1 MNKCKEDKLWEDAI
15 IIFDTSSLCAMYD
28 MTKDAMDAMT
38 EILGFLNDRI
48 WLPAQVLEEYH
59 RNREKVIANPIREK
73 YQNPDFIAQGRTML
87 EGMKQFFE
95 KHKEYPYF
103 HPYMSE
109 KALADCEKLRETIN
123 DSLKQLKVTIGVEQK
138 SRKSE
143 IEELK
148 DVDGLR
154 DKIDELAHGVSF
166 DYFELMNIVQEGEV
180 RYRNS
185 IPPGYMDDPKNNPRS
200 DKKGFRIF
208 GDLIIWK
215 EVLQEA
221 KRQKKPVVF
230 VCNDVKEDWYIT
242 SKDSTDK
249 KPRTELLK
257 EFETIT
263 GQEIVF
269 YDLSQFVNQLE
280 TQYKDEKASGM
291 LKGLD
296 AVISVL
302 AHIDREKRFATYKR
316 DNDNLWVVCDFCK
329 EEIAIPL
336 NDIEWWWECE
346 GSSERSMGP
355 ETEWISQYE
364 CECPICPKENLKFT
378 FHIWEYP
385 VGAFNYQSI
394 EIEGG
399 RLINNP
405 DISSFIEFE
414 DREACEICGTYD
426 VLDENGMCEFCRDDL
441 RRKMMDD

>member
-1 MNKCKEDKLWEDAI
+1 MNKCKEDKLWENAI

-123 DSLKQLKVTIGVEQK
+123 DLLKQLKETIGVEQK
-138 SRKSE
+138 ARKSE

-154 DKIDELAHGVSF
+154 DKIDELAHGVNF
-166 DYFELMNIVQEGEV
+166 DYLELMNIVQEGEV

-230 VCNDVKEDWYIT
+230 VCNDVKED
-242 SKDSTDK
+242 
-249 KPRTELLK
+249 
-257 EFETIT
+257 
-263 GQEIVF
+263 
-269 YDLSQFVNQLE
+269 
-280 TQYKDEKASGM
+280 
-291 LKGLD
+291 
-296 AVISVL
+296 
-302 AHIDREKRFATYKR
+302 
-316 DNDNLWVVCDFCK
+316 
-329 EEIAIPL
+329 
-336 NDIEWWWECE
+336 
-346 GSSERSMGP
+346 
-355 ETEWISQYE
+355 
-364 CECPICPKENLKFT
+364 
-378 FHIWEYP
+378 
-385 VGAFNYQSI
+385 
-394 EIEGG
+394 
-399 RLINNP
+399 
-405 DISSFIEFE
+405 
-414 DREACEICGTYD
+414 
-426 VLDENGMCEFCRDDL
+426 
-441 RRKMMDD
+441 